1 MPPRVL
7 ASEPKPCEGNDDN
20 IRNFGRS
27 NCVNEIKRNSMII
40 FRTAQTMLTA
50 KNIEVIIVVVIIVSG
65 Q

>member
-27 NCVNEIKRNSMII
+27 NCVDEIKGNSMII

-50 KNIEVIIVVVIIVSG
+50 KKY
-65 Q
+65 